1 MVRVVLGQ
9 QDPKET
15 PERGDIRERLQSINA
30 ADERRDPAVN
40 AQMTNSTT
48 RWNRHR
54 IDTLEKALESAVRDA
69 LTTAK
74 VK

>member
-15 PERGDIRERLQSINA
+15 PERGDIRERLQCINA

-40 AQMTNSTT
+40 AQMTSSTT
-48 RWNRHR
+48 SRKRHR